1 MFKEKY
7 VIPVGGC
14 TAPRNE
20 PKALKF
26 IGKIIESFSQ
36 DKSEDLTQVMNFDWD
51 GKIIYTPCDY
61 YLAAN
66 SWSLNNG
73 HISRFSGHTNQSYAT
88 LTALKCGSG
97 VVFGNGKYLYYSD
110 GYNKM
115 IVLENT
121 DYKFNINNIVADTT
135 NGSGFF
141 SINFYEN
148 NLIISSFLLEYGQSI
163 KYSEFTLKHSEIGLQ
178 YEWDKYSSQTHIEQ
192 IKISRDK
199 YILVAY
205 QYCSMYAPDGYK
217 NIVFF
222 DPFGQTIKGAT
233 SVEGLQ
239 SMCKHPVKDVFL
251 TIGKELCIWTF
262 PDCQLLKSVT
272 LDVARDDDYLGRGG
286 VSYSSCGRYIAI
298 TYAITGEVEIRDSES
313 LEIIKILEGDI
324 GLGNHDIS
332 WDVSSKFVAC
342 RYYLRK
348 AGPGIIKVWE
358 VSTGR
363 VMLEEICSS
372 FRGSPMEKSF
382 FWSPYSTSLAIL
394 QNMNTVKIFEYNQ

>member
-7 VIPVGGC
+7 AIPVGGC
-14 TAPRNE
+14 TIEYKAP
-20 PKALKF
+20 KILKL
-26 IGKIIESFSQ
+26 IGKVIESFTPDESKDTSQ
-36 DKSEDLTQVMNFDWD
+36 VVNFDWD
-51 GKIIYTPCDY
+51 GKVIFTPCDY
-61 YLAAN
+61 GLGAN
-66 SWSLNNG
+66 VWSIYNG
-73 HISRFSGHTNQSYAT
+73 HIKRYDGNNENYAT

-97 VVFGNGKYLYYSD
+97 VVFGNGRYLFYSD
-110 GYNKM
+110 GYR
-115 IVLENT
+115 VLIELKNT
-121 DYKFNINNIVADTT
+121 DYKFDIKNIVADKT

-141 SINFYEN
+141 SIKFYED
-148 NLIISSFLLEYGQSI
+148 NLIIPSFFIEYKQKI
-163 KYSEFTLKHSEIGLQ
+163 KYSEFTINHSELGLQ
-178 YEWDKYSSQTHIEQ
+178 HEWDKYSSQTQIEQ
-192 IKISRDK
+192 VKLSRDK

-217 NIVFF
+217 NLVFF
-222 DPFGQTIKGAT
+222 DPFSQIILGAT

-239 SMCKHPVKDVFL
+239 SICKHPVKDVFL
-251 TIGKELCIWTF
+251 TIGKELCLWTF

-272 LDVARDDDYLGRGG
+272 LDVARDDDYMGRGG

-324 GLGNHDIS
+324 GLGNHDLS
-332 WDVSSKFVAC
+332 WDVSSKFIAC

-358 VSTGR
+358 VNTGR
-363 VMLEEICSS
+363 LMLEEMCSS

-382 FWSPYSTSLAIL
+382 YWSPHSTSLAIL
-394 QNMNTVKIFEYNQ
+394 QNMNTVKIFEYES